1 MASFPNDNLEDLQCL
16 EIYIHMYI
24 CMYVCVCV
32 CVCVC
37 IYIYAFSYIPLDMG
51 EKIQNTP
58 IARYNLNL
66 PWPHKEF
73 IYTS

>member
-1 MASFPNDNLEDLQCL
+1 
-16 EIYIHMYI
+16 MYV
-24 CMYVCVCV
+24 CMCVCVCV
-32 CVCVC
+32 CVCV
-37 IYIYAFSYIPLDMG
+37 YIYAFSYIPLDMG